1 MAPSSVIMLLCSPSF
16 QMMLSLMKQ
25 TLLHTWEQQL
35 TYCTAVLANKKPNT
49 LKSLKVSPKI
59 ITPKL
64 NKEQLENVNYI
75 TGIHMGTTCI
85 SWALLHIE
93 HNTRHDLLEWNHLP
107 FPPNTQKLHI
117 HELSKLIFQAKDS
130 LPESDLYVTESMNP
144 VIRSSSNPV
153 QQVALELISQLQS
166 MLCVALSGSGG
177 ARVDIPASVHAIV
190 WHSAAQVR
198 SSSNSVQQVA
208 LELISQL
215 QSMLCVALSG
225 SGSVL
230 DTNPKL
236 VFLKNRSSAKLFNLL
251 LKSESITSR
260 HIMENIFQSQ
270 TLSDTEYYSTEQ
282 KSLEDTESR
291 TRLLQGHSSRSSVE
305 GESPDSSGSSSLDLW
320 FEFIDLWAEFS
331 HPSPYGRDFDF
342 SIRLNSRLC
351 ARKSRFGASLRN

>member
-166 MLCVALSGSGG
+166 MLCVALSGSG
-177 ARVDIPASVHAIV
+177 
-190 WHSAAQVR
+190 
-198 SSSNSVQQVA
+198 
-208 LELISQL
+208 
-215 QSMLCVALSG
+215 
-225 SGSVL
+225 SVL